1 MLGLSHKQMLG
12 VVILSFVTT
21 VIINKVPAIGKYAA

>member
-12 VVILSFVTT
+12 VAILIVA
-21 VIINKVPAIGKYAA
+21 VPLIIKKTPLAAYIPV